1 MNRIGARM
9 APAAALV
16 VAAALGGCD
25 PAGDGDNPAGAGPAP
40 PASDLTAPPAID
52 TEQLRIALTSSAKR
66 LCSSVFVA
74 GRDAAHVQAEELE
87 ALASMDVRLAVDEQD
102 LTVLASAG
110 GESAIVLY
118 RPHLGCTV
126 TDADAVDDL
135 RAQFDATAYPA
146 PTPLDPEAPWP
157 LGSAVTLPESVPGLD
172 LTAIDAAVD
181 AAFAEPDPDNPV
193 RTRAVVV
200 VHDGRIVAERY
211 APPFDAATPQL
222 GWSMTKTVTA
232 ALTGMLVADGTLET
246 DAPAPVPEWQAAG
259 DPRRA
264 ITLEHLLHMSS
275 GLAFS
280 EIYTPGSASDVILML
295 YGPGARDMG
304 AFTADKPLAHPP
316 GQHFSYASGTTNLIA
331 RIQRQTF
338 EDLQDYFAF
347 PRKRLFAPLG
357 MASAVIEPDVSGTFV
372 GSSYMYATPRDWAR
386 FGLLYLQDGVWDG
399 ERILPE
405 GWVDYSLTPA
415 PAAERGQYGVQIWLN
430 AGAGEQ
436 PPPNPALPAE
446 TFYLSGFEGQNVVVV
461 PSERLVVVRLGL
473 TRGEADR
480 PVWTLT
486 RRILDALDGPG
497 E

>member
-1 MNRIGARM
+1 MTL
-9 APAAALV
+9 LV
-16 VAAALGGCD
+16 LLTAAALGGCD
-25 PAGDGDNPAGAGPAP
+25 TAGSGDDDSAGGASPTP
-40 PASDLTAPPAID
+40 PASDVTAPPAID

-74 GRDAAHVQAEELE
+74 GRDAAHVKAEELE
-87 ALASMDVRLAVDEQD
+87 ELATLDVRLAVDEQD
-102 LTVLASAG
+102 LTVVTSAG

-118 RPHLGCTV
+118 RPHLGCTL
-126 TDADAVDDL
+126 TDAAAVDDL
-135 RAQFDATAYPA
+135 RAQFDAAAYPA
-146 PTPLDPEAPWP
+146 PTPPDPERPWP
-157 LGSAVTLPESVPGLD
+157 LGSAVNLPESVDGLD
-172 LTAIDAAVD
+172 LAAVNAAVD
-181 AAFAEPDPDNPV
+181 DAFAEPDPANPV

-211 APPFDAATPQL
+211 APPFDAGAPQL

-232 ALTGMLVADGTLET
+232 ALTGILVSDGVL
-246 DAPAPVPEWQAAG
+246 DVDLPAPVPEWQGAD
-259 DPRRA
+259 DPRGE

-275 GLAFS
+275 GLEFS
-280 EIYTPGSASDVILML
+280 EVYTPGSASDVILML
-295 YGPGARDMG
+295 YGPGADDMG

-316 GQHFSYASGTTNLIA
+316 GEHFSYASGTTNLIA

-338 EDLQDYFAF
+338 DDLQDYFAF
-347 PRKRLFAPLG
+347 PRKRLFEPLG

-386 FGLLYLQDGVWDG
+386 LGLLYLQDGVWNG

-430 AGAGEQ
+430 AGADGQ

-446 TFYLSGFEGQNVVVV
+446 MFYLSGFEGQNVVVV
-461 PSERLVVVRLGL
+461 PSARLIVVRMGL
-473 TRGEADR
+473 TRGEAGR

-486 RRILDALDGPG
+486 RRVLDAM